1 MQPVSGTSADRKRQ
15 SSSDTVRTNG
25 APGKPLRILLV
36 EDSPLLRSRLE
47 NMLSQYAAFKV
58 TGLASAEA
66 EAVEKLESVPY
77 DAIVV
82 DVELRPG
89 SGIGVIRQARARNPD
104 KGDGGHVWII
114 VLTNYDLPTV
124 RERCMRPAP
133 ITSSTRCARSI
144 SSCRSCCRSRDENP
158 DLIAPSGACFDGDT
172 AAAPMHAVTHARHGT
187 RKIGIRRRAP
197 SSPMI
202 MT

>member
-1 MQPVSGTSADRKRQ
+1 MDEAMSFTQPASGPSADPPRPGTSGA
-15 SSSDTVRTNG
+15 VRPNG

-47 NMLSQYAAFKV
+47 SMLSQYSAFKV

-66 EAVEKLESVPY
+66 EAVEKLGTVPY

-89 SGIGVIRQARARNPD
+89 SGIGVIREARARNSD
-104 KGDGGHVWII
+104 TKDGGHVWII

-124 RERCMRPAP
+124 RERCMAAGADHFLDKMREIDQLMP
-133 ITSSTRCARSI
+133 ILMQI
-144 SSCRSCCRSRDENP
+144 S
-158 DLIAPSGACFDGDT
+158 G
-172 AAAPMHAVTHARHGT
+172 
-187 RKIGIRRRAP
+187 RK
-197 SSPMI
+197 S
-202 MT
+202 

>member
-1 MQPVSGTSADRKRQ
+1 MPPSLQPASGTSADSKRQ
-15 SSSDTVRTNG
+15 TTSDTVRPNG

-47 NMLSQYAAFKV
+47 NMLSQYVAFKV

-66 EAVEKLESVPY
+66 EAVEKLESVSY

-89 SGIGVIRQARARNPD
+89 SGIGVIRAARARNPD
-104 KGDGGHVWII
+104 TGDGNHVWVI

-124 RERCMRPAP
+124 RERCMAAGADHFLDKMREIDQLMP
-133 ITSSTRCARSI
+133 I
-144 SSCRSCCRSRDENP
+144 
-158 DLIAPSGACFDGDT
+158 LLQIAG
-172 AAAPMHAVTHARHGT
+172 
-187 RKIGIRRRAP
+187 RKP
-197 SSPMI
+197 
-202 MT
+202 

>member
-1 MQPVSGTSADRKRQ
+1 MPLSQQPGSGNQADSKRHSA
-15 SSSDTVRTNG
+15 SDQVRPNG

-47 NMLSQYAAFKV
+47 SMLGQYAAVKV

-66 EAVEKLESVPY
+66 EAVEKLDTVSY

-89 SGIGVIRQARARNPD
+89 SGIGVIRAARARNRD
-104 KGDGGHVWII
+104 TGDGSHVWII

-124 RERCMRPAP
+124 RERCMAAGADHFLDKMREIDQLMP
-133 ITSSTRCARSI
+133 I
-144 SSCRSCCRSRDENP
+144 
-158 DLIAPSGACFDGDT
+158 LLQIAG
-172 AAAPMHAVTHARHGT
+172 
-187 RKIGIRRRAP
+187 RKP
-197 SSPMI
+197 
-202 MT
+202 

>member
-1 MQPVSGTSADRKRQ
+1 MPLSQQPASGNPADTKRH
-15 SSSDTVRTNG
+15 SSSDTVRPNG

-47 NMLSQYAAFKV
+47 SMLSQYGAFKV

-66 EAVEKLESVPY
+66 EAVEKLDSVSY

-89 SGIGVIRQARARNPD
+89 SGIGVIRAARARNRD
-104 KGDGGHVWII
+104 KGDGNHVWII

-124 RERCMRPAP
+124 RERCMAAGADHFLDKMREIDQLMP
-133 ITSSTRCARSI
+133 ILLQI
-144 SSCRSCCRSRDENP
+144 S
-158 DLIAPSGACFDGDT
+158 G
-172 AAAPMHAVTHARHGT
+172 
-187 RKIGIRRRAP
+187 RKP
-197 SSPMI
+197 
-202 MT
+202 

>member
-1 MQPVSGTSADRKRQ
+1 MDEDMQSSMHPASGTTTESGHRLSNKD
-15 SSSDTVRTNG
+15 VRPNG

-47 NMLSQYAAFKV
+47 SMLSQYAAFKV

-66 EAVEKLESVPY
+66 EAVEKLETVPY

-89 SGIGVIRQARARNPD
+89 SGIGVIREARARNREVA
-104 KGDGGHVWII
+104 GGGHVWII

-124 RERCMRPAP
+124 RERCMSAGADHFLDKMREIDQLMP
-133 ITSSTRCARSI
+133 ILLSI
-144 SSCRSCCRSRDENP
+144 
-158 DLIAPSGACFDGDT
+158 AG
-172 AAAPMHAVTHARHGT
+172 
-187 RKIGIRRRAP
+187 RKP
-197 SSPMI
+197 
-202 MT
+202 